1 MYGTRHQGLRFGK
14 AIIYRGT
21 FGTGLFQCL
30 YQPGPAHWAMLP
42 GTLEWHLA
50 AVLVGLMGF
59 FWPPAWLLAGV
70 LLTLSLAV
78 AALQAV
84 QARLAPEH
92 GGVLSRLLV
101 AGLCYA
107 QPLVRSWRRY
117 RTRLFESPL
126 PRLSP
131 TPSETI
137 GQRLP
142 LTGSLELAYWSE
154 EGHERT
160 ELLGL
165 YIAYLLEHHWGTTI
179 DSGWTDWDVELHC
192 HPWTMARIYTAQEDH
207 GGRKRLIRVRHELH
221 LSPFAKTLSAL
232 AVVAGLIA
240 TGFHAGYGAAVA
252 GLLIASLLGVWL
264 RGASLAG
271 CAAGGLAEL
280 TKGLG
285 LIPCDADGRKT
296 GW

>member
-1 MYGTRHQGLRFGK
+1 
-14 AIIYRGT
+14 
-21 FGTGLFQCL
+21 
-30 YQPGPAHWAMLP
+30 
-42 GTLEWHLA
+42 
-50 AVLVGLMGF
+50 
-59 FWPPAWLLAGV
+59 
-70 LLTLSLAV
+70 
-78 AALQAV
+78 
-84 QARLAPEH
+84 
-92 GGVLSRLLV
+92 
-101 AGLCYA
+101 A

-117 RTRLFESPL
+117 RTRLFECPP

-131 TPSETI
+131 SSSETI

-154 EGHERT
+154 DGCERT

-221 LSPFAKTLSAL
+221 LSPFAKALSGL
-232 AVVAGLIA
+232 VVVAGLIA
-240 TGFHAGYGAAVA
+240 AAFHPGYGGVVA
-252 GLLIASLLGVWL
+252 GVLIASLLGVWW

-271 CAAGGLAEL
+271 CAARGLAEL
-280 TKGLG
+280 T
-285 LIPCDADGRKT
+285 
-296 GW
+296 